1 MSAPTDAGSG
11 GGDCAAAWSEPQ
23 HLLFQ
28 LANGCFLVSYLS
40 PNSQRGLLALH
51 AVLILGTWSR
61 SGAA

>member
-1 MSAPTDAGSG
+1 M
-11 GGDCAAAWSEPQ
+11 AWAEPQ

-51 AVLILGTWSR
+51 AVLILGTGDGVTPLGYR
-61 SGAA
+61 VRN